1 MRHILIFI
9 FCSTIL
15 IGCGFGID
23 EPTPT
28 YIGEWSSKYPKMHL
42 YIKNV
47 DGYGDSVAYKVST
60 VKGVDFLTISR
71 DGQSETYK
79 VERLLGTTLILRKGN
94 EKSFS
99 LLKKIKP
106 AWRY

>member
-1 MRHILIFI
+1 MRHILTFI

-28 YIGEWSSKYPKMHL
+28 YIGEWSSKYPKMRL
-42 YIKNV
+42 DIKNV
-47 DGYGDSVAYKVST
+47 DGYGDSVAYKIST
-60 VKGVDFLTISR
+60 VNGVDFLTISQNGKS
-71 DGQSETYK
+71 DTYK
-79 VERLLGTTLILRKGN
+79 VERLLGTTLFLRKGDG
-94 EKSFS
+94 KSFS